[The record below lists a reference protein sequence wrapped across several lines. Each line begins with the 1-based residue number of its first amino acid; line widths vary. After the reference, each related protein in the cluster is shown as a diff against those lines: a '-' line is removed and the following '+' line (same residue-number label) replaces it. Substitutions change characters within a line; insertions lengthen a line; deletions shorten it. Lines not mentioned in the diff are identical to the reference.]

1 MVIVLILG
9 KLLGT
14 CTHLLRLET
23 ISNWFFVSFA
33 KKFTIRSSTFSLHF
47 VLRTLR
53 TLIWT
58 EPFLLHLT
66 LVFRTYKT
74 SVNTE
79 KFDLLQIS
87 HSSWNI
93 QNRKKLANH
102 MHICSNAFSKKS
114 CVKMA
119 KRKRVTYEYFCR
131 PKKKNSLLCVHV
143 WFFLFENF
151 EFHD

>member
-1 MVIVLILG
+1 MQKDISAELANIFYLTSKVVIVLILG
-9 KLLGT
+9 KLGT

-33 KKFTIRSSTFSLHF
+33 KKFTIRSSIFSLHF

-53 TLIWT
+53 TRIWT

-93 QNRKKLANH
+93 QNKKIGKSYAYLFKCIFKEIMRKNGEKKTS
-102 MHICSNAFSKKS
+102 HI
-114 CVKMA
+114 
-119 KRKRVTYEYFCR
+119 RI
-131 PKKKNSLLCVHV
+131 LL
-143 WFFLFENF
+143 
-151 EFHD
+151 